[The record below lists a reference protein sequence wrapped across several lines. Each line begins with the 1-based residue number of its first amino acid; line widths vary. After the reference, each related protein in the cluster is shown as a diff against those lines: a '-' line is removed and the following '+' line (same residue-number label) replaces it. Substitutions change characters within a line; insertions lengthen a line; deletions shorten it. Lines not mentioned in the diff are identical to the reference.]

1 MTPCLPI
8 IQLNYHLSAIFFMGP
23 NSQYK
28 TRDFFEGRSCLHGIS
43 SIR

>member
-8 IQLNYHLSAIFFMGP
+8 IQLNYHLSVTFFIGP

-28 TRDFFEGRSCLHGIS
+28 TRGFFEGRSCLYDIS